1 MAWYGDTSSPTPVA
15 DGTAPQ
21 VAFTTA
27 GYENNLSIESGCHN
41 IIGHY
46 KIKDG
51 QQIEMGS
58 VELNQSTNYCTDPK
72 AQMQAISQILK
83 QITHIEKVEGGN
95 LLLKQ
100 GNTGIRLEQAAKQ
113 GKTRFIWFR
122 GVLSWGLP
130 MFILMTLVFP
140 LLLDSTT
147 DT

>member
-95 LLLKQ
+95 LLLKHEK
-100 GNTGIRLEQAAKQ
+100 TGIRLEQA
-113 GKTRFIWFR
+113 WE
-122 GVLSWGLP
+122 
-130 MFILMTLVFP
+130 
-140 LLLDSTT
+140 
-147 DT
+147 